1 MPPSTSASS
10 MRELFRRVIGTP
22 QGSVGL
28 ALLIAVLLVVV
39 FGPLL
44 ATHDPEAM
52 SVINRYKPP
61 GAAYILGTDH
71 FGRDIF
77 SRLLIGARTTVLMA
91 LLATLLGTV
100 AGAVIGTT
108 SAYLGG
114 WVDEA
119 VMRTVDAVMAIPGLL
134 LALLIVST
142 MGKSAFNA
150 VIAIAIAGA
159 PGMARITRSVALA
172 VRKQDYVSAAVARG
186 EGAAYIILREMLPN
200 VVAPVVVET
209 TIRVA
214 FAVMVFATLSFLGL
228 GAQPPAPEWGLM
240 IAEARRFMH
249 LSPWM
254 IVWPSLAIA
263 FVAIAFNLFGDGLR
277 DALNPKA

>member
-1 MPPSTSASS
+1 
-10 MRELFRRVIGTP
+10 MRELFRRVLGTP
-22 QGSVGL
+22 QGSVGS
-28 ALLIAVLLVVV
+28 ALLLAVLLVVV

-52 SVINRYKPP
+52 SVLNRYKPP

-186 EGAAYIILREMLPN
+186 EGPPYIILREMLPN
-200 VVAPVVVET
+200 VVAPVVVEA